1 MASSCASQ
9 SLARLGAGRRQV
21 AAAARPPRSSPCSC
35 GMGGRREQDRNTAHR
50 RRTTPRLTPV
60 HLRPAIGGVRPQARA
75 SGPGELRATGV
86 YTGVREL
93 PIFPLNMVALPAATV
108 YLNIFE
114 ARYRVLFN
122 TLLAGSDD
130 LEEGL
135 VNPDSPFCG
144 TREFGMCL
152 VDQNGGLS
160 AIGTLLRIKAHEHMP
175 DGQIQIEN
183 LGMER
188 FRILDVK
195 QERPVLICDVEFLE
209 SGEDDDNADLQ
220 QLREQVADL
229 SRNTLR
235 LSYKMGKVDTSE
247 SSWDLPE
254 FNELSPQDLSFW
266 IAYNFMQD
274 NFSKQA
280 MLEINSTRQ
289 RLEEEAE
296 LLQKNLSYLSAAS
309 ALEGAFSDSSPPSS
323 DQQP

>member
-1 MASSCASQ
+1 M
-9 SLARLGAGRRQV
+9 LGAGGRQQV
-21 AAAARPPRSSPCSC
+21 AASRRPRSSPCSC
-35 GMGGRREQDRNTAHR
+35 GMGRRVQDRNTGHR
-50 RRTTPRLTPV
+50 RTTTPRLTPA
-60 HLRPAIGGVRPQARA
+60 HLPPAIGLIRPQASA
-75 SGPGELRATGV
+75 SGPGEVRATGA

-122 TLLAGSDD
+122 TLMAGSDD

-160 AIGTLLRIKAHEHMP
+160 AIGTLLRIKAHERMP

-188 FRILDVK
+188 FRILEVK
-195 QERPVLICDVEFLE
+195 QERPVLICDVEFME
-209 SGEDDDNADLQ
+209 SGEEDDDDAGLQ
-220 QLREQVADL
+220 ELREQVADL

-235 LSYKMGKVDTSE
+235 LSYKMGKVEASE

-254 FNELSPQDLSFW
+254 FNELSPQDLSYW

-309 ALEGAFSDSSPPSS
+309 ALEGAFSDSPPPSS
-323 DQQP
+323 DKQA